1 MAHGDETARYPYR
14 VVIADDE
21 RGIREGLE
29 DFIRNECP
37 SFQVTGVFADG
48 RQALDHLEAQGADI
62 LVSDIS
68 MPHMSGLDVVEQIK
82 RAHPQLCVILITGY
96 REFQY
101 AKRALDLGVLHLVV
115 KPVDFEE
122 LFRALQDAAAEL
134 ERQKETALQEAER
147 LLQDRDHMRTYLRLV
162 TAGLLNAEI
171 LGRMGTA
178 FPQGASCAR
187 VCFRCVDEQA
197 LGAFG
202 GSVWQDMCE
211 IQDDQVDA
219 YCLSEDETSA
229 EFFVLFPA
237 GHPEY
242 AEQFQQEAVRNLQR
256 AYRVTIEASC
266 RTYARL
272 ADIGEQR
279 MEDVADALIS
289 SILDGRIADRDA
301 LTDVIV
307 KTFHPDMFRQLLGAL
322 TKKLREQYELDTYD
336 LAAAWE
342 NGRLDGDKAAQVL
355 GQAEELLLNHF
366 LVSGSRIKKIRE
378 YIAEH
383 CDSQL
388 SLNSVAEAFSLNPNY
403 LSQLFRRETGER
415 FGYYVSKVRIEKAKQ
430 LLRDTDWDVRRVAEA
445 VGYGGDEYFS
455 RVFKDHTGMAPR
467 QYAHLVATGSEAG
480 K

>member
-14 VVIADDE
+14 VVIAADE
-21 RGIREGLE
+21 RGVREGMNY
-29 DFIRNECP
+29 FIRNECP

-187 VCFRCVDEQA
+187 VCFRCARRLRRQRLAGHVRNP
-197 LGAFG
+197 GRSG
-202 GSVWQDMCE
+202 GRL
-211 IQDDQVDA
+211 
-219 YCLSEDETSA
+219 LSER
-229 EFFVLFPA
+229 
-237 GHPEY
+237 G
-242 AEQFQQEAVRNLQR
+242 RNL
-256 AYRVTIEASC
+256 
-266 RTYARL
+266 
-272 ADIGEQR
+272 
-279 MEDVADALIS
+279 
-289 SILDGRIADRDA
+289 
-301 LTDVIV
+301 
-307 KTFHPDMFRQLLGAL
+307 
-322 TKKLREQYELDTYD
+322 
-336 LAAAWE
+336 
-342 NGRLDGDKAAQVL
+342 
-355 GQAEELLLNHF
+355 
-366 LVSGSRIKKIRE
+366 
-378 YIAEH
+378 
-383 CDSQL
+383 
-388 SLNSVAEAFSLNPNY
+388 
-403 LSQLFRRETGER
+403 
-415 FGYYVSKVRIEKAKQ
+415 
-430 LLRDTDWDVRRVAEA
+430 RRVLRP
-445 VGYGGDEYFS
+445 VS
-455 RVFKDHTGMAPR
+455 RGAS
-467 QYAHLVATGSEAG
+467 GIC
-480 K
+480 